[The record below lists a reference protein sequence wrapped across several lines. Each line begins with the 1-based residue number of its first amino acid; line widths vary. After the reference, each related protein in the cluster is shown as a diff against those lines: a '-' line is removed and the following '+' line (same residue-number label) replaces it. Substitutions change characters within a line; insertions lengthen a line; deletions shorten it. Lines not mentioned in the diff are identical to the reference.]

1 MGAYVRWEICV
12 SKSIGLALELGGD
25 LPFLLCFALYLRTI
39 SKYKPPGSLYL
50 EGLIFGILRY
60 IKLTYGMNNS
70 FQRARTTTTVSIK
83 LTAVLILSVQLKTFV
98 TSVYND
104 PYIFHKTIYFTNRKH
119 GVHLTWRDCLGK
131 YSFGWLLFKL
141 ENKQESDSTQSHM
154 NNLLYFNSLC
164 TDVPP
169 PSRKIG
175 RGDVHIFGS

>member
-1 MGAYVRWEICV
+1 MGNLRFKIDWVSLRVGRRFTVFALFCFVFEDNFQVQAPGELLFGGAYFRNFTV
-12 SKSIGLALELGGD
+12 
-25 LPFLLCFALYLRTI
+25 YQ
-39 SKYKPPGSLYL
+39 
-50 EGLIFGILRY
+50 
-60 IKLTYGMNNS
+60 LTYGMNIS

-104 PYIFHKTIYFTNRKH
+104 PYIFHKTIYSTNRKH

-131 YSFGWLLFKL
+131 YPFGWLLFKL
-141 ENKQESDSTQSHM
+141 ENKQESDSTQSLM

>member
-1 MGAYVRWEICV
+1 MGNLRFKIDWA
-12 SKSIGLALELGGD
+12 SIRVGRRFTVFAL
-25 LPFLLCFALYLRTI
+25 FCFVFEDNFQVQPSGALYLER
-39 SKYKPPGSLYL
+39 
-50 EGLIFGILRY
+50 LIFGILRD
-60 IKLTYGMNNS
+60 IKLTYGRNIS
-70 FQRARTTTTVSIK
+70 FQRARTTTVSIK

-104 PYIFHKTIYFTNRKH
+104 PYIFRKTIYSTNRKH
-119 GVHLTWRDCLGK
+119 GIHLTWRDCLGK
-131 YSFGWLLFKL
+131 YPFGWLLFKL

-175 RGDVHIFGS
+175 RGDVNIFGF